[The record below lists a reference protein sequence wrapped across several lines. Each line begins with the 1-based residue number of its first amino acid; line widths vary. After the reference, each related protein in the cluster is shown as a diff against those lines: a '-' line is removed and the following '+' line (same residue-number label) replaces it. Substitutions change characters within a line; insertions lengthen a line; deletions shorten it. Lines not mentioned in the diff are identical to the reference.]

1 MEYDVIRIGNIT
13 IDKKNVLLFEING
26 VSAENY
32 SVAKLKKLYFKPNI
46 KLKFENNGELYCKA
60 ADMLFIFSHNGKEK
74 YMFEFELP
82 YETDDDG
89 ENKCEI
95 TTQCGGVTYIEIG
108 AIS

>member
-32 SVAKLKKLYFKPNI
+32 SVAKLKKIYFKPNI

-60 ADMLFIFSHNGKEK
+60 ADMLFIFAHNGRR
-74 YMFEFELP
+74 MLMSTVLP
-82 YETDDDG
+82 IPS
-89 ENKCEI
+89 KP
-95 TTQCGGVTYIEIG
+95 TQCRDRKWKTVYIRV
-108 AIS
+108 